1 MATLTD
7 DHVRN
12 FIRGLFGKGNMMLFG
27 CGNAWKIE
35 FDKEKNFPLT
45 LNLQHRNAMTLFLV
59 VGCGKTLKKE

>member
-1 MATLTD
+1 VATLTD

-35 FDKEKNFPLT
+35 FDKEKNFPLINT
-45 LNLQHRNAMTLFLV
+45 QLAT
-59 VGCGKTLKKE
+59 